1 MRSVNSARY
10 VQMARQQRRD
20 AFLCRIERFNGR
32 VAMLAVLAATAAE
45 LAWAPT
51 SGPAWAQL
59 IGTVIRQFNMFD
71 ITVAP
76 DTASSVTKI

>member
-20 AFLCRIERFNGR
+20 AFLYRAERFNGR

-45 LAWAPT
+45 LALGHPLLALP
-51 SGPAWAQL
+51 GH
-59 IGTVIRQFNMFD
+59 N
-71 ITVAP
+71 
-76 DTASSVTKI
+76 

>member
-45 LAWAPT
+45 LTLGHPLLVLH
-51 SGPAWAQL
+51 GH
-59 IGTVIRQFNMFD
+59 N
-71 ITVAP
+71 
-76 DTASSVTKI
+76 